1 MTSRQ
6 VLVLLG
12 PIATALVGGLVLFQT
27 HPIGPAVQP
36 SAGQPTLLQETLMVS
51 STRLLVEIADDDL
64 ERRHGLSDRPALAP
78 GTGMLFRFPQPER
91 PAFWMKDMRF
101 PLDILYLQDGVIRE
115 IFADVPFPDPG
126 EAPVTVMPTHLADAV
141 LEVPAGESAR
151 QGWRVGDRAF
161 RP

>member
-6 VLVLLG
+6 AFALLG
-12 PIATALVGGLVLFQT
+12 LIATVLIGGLILFQT
-27 HPIGPAVQP
+27 HPIGPAIQP
-36 SAGQPTLLQETLMVS
+36 SVGQPTLPQEFLMVS
-51 STRLLVEIADDDL
+51 NTRLLVEIADDDR
-64 ERRHGLSDRPALAP
+64 ERRHGLSDRLALAP
-78 GTGMLFRFPQPER
+78 GTGMLFRFPHPDR

-126 EAPVTVMPTHLADAV
+126 ETPATVMPTDLADAV